1 MPAESKFQPKEWLT
15 TIIVGKKPTQ
25 YPSSEE
31 EWDTLLKTAAIN
43 GVIALCHHQMTKTA
57 VIEQCPD
64 WFCDEL
70 KKHTQRLAVS
80 EMAQSHELK
89 QVLAEFAQADIF
101 PLLMKGAPLSYNLYP
116 KPYLRERCD
125 TDMLFRDRD
134 QANVARDLLEKRGYQ
149 QPNAVSG
156 EFVSHQFACYRTTGM
171 GVIHSLDMHW
181 HLNNDHFF
189 ASAFSY
195 EEFVQHAIP
204 IPSLGVSA
212 RTLEPV
218 HALLLACMHRV
229 GHLKGGT
236 GNRLL
241 WLYDIHLLAGQFSE
255 KQWMVFEELTLE
267 RNLESVCLD
276 SIETTR
282 KAFKTKIP
290 ENILQTLRRKSRQG
304 GYAPQNA
311 NQIWQ
316 AQLMNLRSL
325 PGWRARI
332 KLLREQFFPPS
343 NYMLKKYQIK
353 YPVLLPAYYVLR
365 IIQGIPK
372 LFRNL
377 KQS

>member
-25 YPSSEE
+25 YPSSKK

-57 VIEQCPD
+57 VKEQCPN

-70 KKHTQRLAVS
+70 KKHTQQLAVS

-101 PLLMKGAPLSYNLYP
+101 PLLMKGAPL
-116 KPYLRERCD
+116 
-125 TDMLFRDRD
+125 
-134 QANVARDLLEKRGYQ
+134 
-149 QPNAVSG
+149 
-156 EFVSHQFACYRTTGM
+156 
-171 GVIHSLDMHW
+171 
-181 HLNNDHFF
+181 
-189 ASAFSY
+189 FSY

-204 IPSLGVSA
+204 IPSLGVNA

-290 ENILQTLRRKSRQG
+290 ENILQTLRSKSRKG

-343 NYMLKKYQIK
+343 KYMLEKYQIK

-377 KQS
+377 KQTG